1 MAVSRI
7 NWAPSVAEE
16 VVQNFETLLATEP
29 GTVPLERALG
39 VPQDVVDQPVSAAA
53 ALLQAAIFTATE
65 TYEPRAPL
73 TKVTVAADVEGRL
86 KVTTKLGDS

>member
-1 MAVSRI
+1 MPTPI
-7 NWAPSVAEE
+7 NWAPTTAQE

-39 VPQDVVDQPVSAAA
+39 VPQDVVDKPVSAAG
-53 ALLQAAIFTATE
+53 ALLQASIFAAAR

-73 TKVTVAADVEGRL
+73 TKVEVSAGVEGKL
-86 KVTTKLGDS
+86 SVTTQLGDL